1 MWLSQALSFCIRNEH
16 KSVRANPFARFS
28 GCSRSSALASTSL
41 ISVLTAKPHINNE
54 PFLQLSGLVGGLLRV
69 SFLHGVPQVPSGAP
83 TSRPK
88 RAGHHERHT
97 SGSHRRAR
105 ITNFHVRI
113 RESCESLLTCNRR
126 NSSASRVHTSFVRGL
141 SVTQAN
147 STTKIRQQPNRRTE
161 PIHWLGMLIK
171 LLALCF
177 DIQYPPPLTT
187 HSPPHL
193 PWSVRPRCHQH
204 PRDRIN
210 ATTEAA
216 EQRVRN

>member
-1 MWLSQALSFCIRNEH
+1 MD
-16 KSVRANPFARFS
+16 PFARFS
-28 GCSRSSALASTSL
+28 SYSRSSALAFTSL
-41 ISVLTAKPHINNE
+41 IYLLNAKPHINNE

-97 SGSHRRAR
+97 SASHRRAR
-105 ITNFHVRI
+105 ITIFHVRI
-113 RESCESLLTCNRR
+113 RELCSSLLTCNRR

-161 PIHWLGMLIK
+161 PIHWLGMLN
-171 LLALCF
+171 LLLYLCF
-177 DIQYPPPLTT
+177 DIQYPPLTT

-193 PWSVRPRCHQH
+193 PWSVRTRCHQH